1 MTRDYDE
8 SDNYAMGTIHK
19 TLYYGGEIDSRIF
32 MIKQEE
38 RAKYVDWLLEK
49 VPHPSDSSS
58 TLMPRFMILSRK
70 SLELYKETGKMD
82 LFSKI

>member
-1 MTRDYDE
+1 MTRDFDGKTE
-8 SDNYAMGTIHK
+8 GRIGTISK
-19 TLYYGGEIDSRIF
+19 TIYSGGEIDSRIF

-49 VPHPSDSSS
+49 VPYPSDSSS
-58 TLMPRFMILSRK
+58 ALMPRFLIITKK

-82 LFSKI
+82 LLF

>member
-1 MTRDYDE
+1 MTRDFDGTME
-8 SDNYAMGTIHK
+8 GKIGTIPK
-19 TLYYGGEIDSRIF
+19 TIYCGGEIDSRIF

-49 VPHPSDSSS
+49 VPYPEKPSS

-82 LFSKI
+82 LFSKT